1 VFDRTKKQSGGFSMN
16 KYGHSEMEE
25 RVLNTLKQ
33 EYGNRWE
40 AIDEKIVL
48 EKIQAAKL
56 LYQMATDEYFVN
68 QSAKNYNLCITAM
81 IALQYWN
88 QKRVKLF
95 SLTEDF

>member
-1 VFDRTKKQSGGFSMN
+1 MN
-16 KYGHSEMEE
+16 KYGHSEIEE
-25 RVLNTLKQ
+25 RVLNTLKK

-40 AIDEKIVL
+40 AIDEATVL

-56 LYQMATDEYFVN
+56 LYQMATDEFFDN
-68 QSAKNYNLCITAM
+68 QSAYNYNLCITSM

-95 SLTEDF
+95 STSEDF

>member
-1 VFDRTKKQSGGFSMN
+1 MN
-16 KYGHSEMEE
+16 KYEHSEMEQI
-25 RVLNTLKQ
+25 VLNTLKK

-40 AIDEKIVL
+40 AIDEEIVL
-48 EKIQAAKL
+48 EKVQAAKL
-56 LYQMATDEYFVN
+56 LYQMATDEYFDN